1 MRGLVLVAGLS
12 VFGCLPA
19 GSATADDN
27 QNLAALC
34 AGPDANR
41 AISACTD
48 LLKAEGQA
56 TAEKAGV
63 LTWRAAAYLKAGH
76 TFYAMSDCDSAIELK
91 PDAADAFRV
100 RGQVQ
105 SAIGDDARAIA
116 DYTKAIALNPTSAEA
131 FKGRADAYARKG
143 DNDHALGD
151 YTRALGLN
159 REYVEALNNR
169 ANIYLQ
175 EGDSNNALSGYED
188 ALAIN
193 PD

>member
-1 MRGLVLVAGLS
+1 MRRLVLIAGLS
-12 VFGCLPA
+12 LFGCLPA
-19 GSATADDN
+19 GSAAAEDN
-27 QNLAALC
+27 QNLARTC

-48 LLKAEGQA
+48 LLNAEGQA
-56 TAEKAGV
+56 SAEKAGV
-63 LTWRAAAYLKAGH
+63 FTYRAAAYLKARH
-76 TFYAMSDCDSAIELK
+76 VFYAMSDCDSAIELK
-91 PDAADAFRV
+91 PDAFEAFRV

-105 SAIGDDARAIA
+105 YAIGDDARAIA
-116 DYTKAIALNPTSAEA
+116 DFTKAIALNPTFAEA

-169 ANIYLQ
+169 ANIYVQ

-188 ALAIN
+188 
-193 PD
+193 